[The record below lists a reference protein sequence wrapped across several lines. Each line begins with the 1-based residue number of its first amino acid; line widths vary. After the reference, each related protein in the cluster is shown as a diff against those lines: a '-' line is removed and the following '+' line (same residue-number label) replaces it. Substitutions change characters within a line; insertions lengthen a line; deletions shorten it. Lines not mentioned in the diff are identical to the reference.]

1 MVCVCGGEGKEADGR
16 MMMMTED
23 PGKADGFLRHFAEE
37 LRNQARGTPTEPPP
51 PTPTGK
57 RETPVKKE

>member
-1 MVCVCGGEGKEADGR
+1 MGTTLRGDGKADGEI
-16 MMMMTED
+16 MMTED
-23 PGKADGFLRHFAEE
+23 PGKADGFLRHFVDE

-51 PTPTGK
+51 PTGK